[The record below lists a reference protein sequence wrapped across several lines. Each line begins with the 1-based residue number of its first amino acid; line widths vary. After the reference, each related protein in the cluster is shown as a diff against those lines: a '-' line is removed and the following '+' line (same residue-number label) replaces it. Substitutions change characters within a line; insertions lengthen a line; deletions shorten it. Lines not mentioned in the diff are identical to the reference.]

1 MSRRAT
7 VTRLLHLLPPERAH
21 RAAIRLLPWLPSR
34 SLPPHPALRVRLAG
48 LDLPH
53 PLGLAA
59 GFDKDAEAPAALLRQ
74 GFAFVE
80 VGTVTPRPQIGNP
93 RPRLFRLVED
103 EAVINRMGFN
113 NAGAEEM
120 AQRLAG
126 RDPRKGVVG
135 VNIGINKDAAEP
147 VADYGAGLERF
158 QALADYVTVNVSSPN
173 TPGLRA
179 LQRHDALDR
188 LLGALAATRTRLA
201 GARKPLFLKVA
212 PDLAVEEVG
221 DIAALALAHGID
233 GLIVGNTTVAR
244 PSGLRSVHASEAGGL
259 SGRPLLVPSTR
270 LLACFAIELRG
281 RLPLIG
287 VGGVA
292 SGADA
297 YAKIRAGATAVQLYT
312 ALVYGGL
319 GVVER
324 ILTELKALLANDG
337 YAGLAAAVGVDA
349 ERLGER
355 PR

>member
-7 VTRLLHLLPPERAH
+7 VPRLLHLLPPERAH
-21 RAAIRLLPWLPSR
+21 RAAIRLLPWLPPR
-34 SLPPHPALRVRLAG
+34 RLPQRPALRVRLAG

-59 GFDKDAEAPAALLRQ
+59 GFDKDAEVPAALLRQ

-113 NAGAEEM
+113 NAGAEEV
-120 AQRLAG
+120 ARRLTG
-126 RDPRKGVVG
+126 RDPTRGVVG

-147 VADYGAGLERF
+147 VADYCAGLKRF

-179 LQRHDALDR
+179 LQRHDALDG
-188 LLGALAATRTRLA
+188 LLGALAATRARLA
-201 GARKPLFLKVA
+201 ARKPLFLKVA
-212 PDLAVEEVG
+212 PDLAAEEVA

-233 GLIVGNTTVAR
+233 GLIVANTTVAR

-259 SGRPLLVPSTR
+259 SGRPLLGPSTR
-270 LLACFAIELRG
+270 LLAQFAIELRG

-292 SGADA
+292 SGHDA

-319 GVVER
+319 GIVER
-324 ILTELKALLANDG
+324 ILVELEALLAGDG
-337 YAGLAAAVGVDA
+337 FTGLAEAVGFDA
-349 ERLGER
+349 EQLGER
-355 PR
+355 RR